1 MPEYIV
7 MFPADNEAEMDA
19 RSDAQRQVVFDVDYE
34 FGQLLAALGGA
45 VTGGAGLRRSKHART
60 IRRGSG
66 SGAEVTEG
74 PWVESVEQL
83 SGFFIVTCEDYD
95 SLVQAA
101 EVLVRASPRR
111 GGSSGC
117 RVLTRRC
124 GAYVAPRVRV
134 WQRLAAERTSSK
146 ALGPPG
152 ILLSSSI
159 AG

>member
-95 SLVQAA
+95 ALVQAA
-101 EVLVRASPRR
+101 EVLVRAHPVVEVRP
-111 GGSSGC
+111 
-117 RVLTRRC
+117 
-124 GAYVAPRVRV
+124 VA
-134 WQRLAAERTSSK
+134 EF
-146 ALGPPG
+146 
-152 ILLSSSI
+152 
-159 AG
+159 